1 MLAGIKKTLLRT
13 SKFPDVVC
21 DRLTSKWVVVV
32 GDSMLPTL
40 QNGQRVRVSRQVL
53 RKNLPA
59 RGDIAFFEHPH
70 RDGFWEVKRVVGL
83 PGESVEFEFGR
94 LVVDGTS
101 IEEPYLTFGDPRLSG
116 KWQLEP
122 EEYLVLGDNRRRSTD
137 SRHFGPIERQR
148 ILGLVVQSP
157 D

>member
-1 MLAGIKKTLLRT
+1 M
-13 SKFPDVVC
+13 
-21 DRLTSKWVVVV
+21 
-32 GDSMLPTL
+32 
-40 QNGQRVRVSRQVL
+40 
-53 RKNLPA
+53 
-59 RGDIAFFEHPH
+59 
-70 RDGFWEVKRVVGL
+70 GL

-101 IEEPYLTFGDPRLSG
+101 IEEPYLMFGDPRLSG

-157 D
+157 DKVQEST